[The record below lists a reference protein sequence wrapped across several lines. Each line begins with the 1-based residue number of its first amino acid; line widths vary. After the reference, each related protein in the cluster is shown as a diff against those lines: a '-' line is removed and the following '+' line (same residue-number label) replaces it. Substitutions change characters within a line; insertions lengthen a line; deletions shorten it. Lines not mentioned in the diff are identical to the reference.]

1 MKVVSFDIFGTLVDR
16 VVDKPSDVFRYINVQ
31 YFQKTG
37 IKIEDFYKLR
47 ILSEQELRNATD
59 KEITLQEIYD
69 NIQVLTG
76 EQKNE
81 FIHLEEEAEINLS
94 YPIDKNIKILKEC
107 VHQNIRTILISDM
120 YLPRTIIESILERCG
135 INGYDKLYISCES
148 GYKKSN
154 GSLYDYV
161 LKESNIDKKEWLH
174 IGDNLKSDFIIPK
187 QKGIRSRLVS
197 CPKRPEKDKFSI
209 SDEILLNLTKCEC
222 GNPLERFGF
231 QIFGPLTFGYVSWL
245 NKEFR
250 KNKINKIFF
259 FSREGYFIKE
269 AFDLLYGGAY
279 ETKYLYV
286 SRKSLVLPNLIPDSL
301 LDDLLLFRPME
312 NKNAINWLKGTGV
325 IEQDAIALLN
335 QIGVKGE
342 EESNKLLP
350 FMDLIK
356 EKISEANN
364 DKFKILVCYLKQENV
379 EGKFAVVDIGW
390 TGSMQIALDR
400 TLQIANVD
408 HNMFGYFIGQRP
420 EMEKFKDYPIKNK
433 GYLFSY
439 NSDSEEQK
447 TAISGNALFELF
459 YMAPHGTT
467 LNYCIENGEVVPN
480 LAENEYAS
488 SYSEIRNI
496 QEGVLHFLK
505 EILGRDL
512 AGLSVSKNAA
522 YLNMKN
528 FLLAPDYKSVDMF
541 GDISFLDGD
550 IEYLA
555 KRSTPFKIKDFVHD
569 FKNAYWK
576 VGFLKRNIKLPL
588 PYYSAYWKLRDRL
601 YKEGR

>member
-16 VVDKPSDVFRYINVQ
+16 IVDKPSDVFRYINVQ

-47 ILSEQELRNATD
+47 ISSEQELRNATD

-69 NIQVLTG
+69 NIQALTV
-76 EQKNE
+76 EQKKE
-81 FIHLEEEAEINLS
+81 FIDLEENAEVNLS

-107 VHQNIRTILISDM
+107 LHKNIRTILISDM
-120 YLPRTIIESILERCG
+120 YLPRTTIENILEHCG
-135 INGYDKLYISCES
+135 INGYERLYISCES

-154 GSLYDYV
+154 GSLYDFV
-161 LKESNIDKKEWLH
+161 LKENNIDKKEWLH

-187 QKGIRSRLVS
+187 QKGIKSRLVS
-197 CPKRPEKDKFSI
+197 SYKRPDKDKFKI
-209 SDEILLNLTKCEC
+209 NDKILLNVAKCENR
-222 GNPLERFGF
+222 NPLERFGF
-231 QIFGPLTFGYVSWL
+231 QILGPLTFGYVSWL

-250 KNKINKIFF
+250 KNKIRKIFF

-269 AFDLLYGGAY
+269 AFDFLYGDAY

-301 LDDLLLFRPME
+301 LDDILLFRPME

-325 IEQDAIALLN
+325 ADKNAIELLD
-335 QIGVKGE
+335 QVGVKGE
-342 EESNKLLP
+342 EESNELLP

-364 DKFKILVCYLKQENV
+364 DIFKILVSYLKQENV

-400 TLQIANVD
+400 TLQIANIN

-420 EMEKFKDYPIKNK
+420 EMVKFRDYPIKNK

-439 NSDSEEQK
+439 NANNEDQK

-459 YMAPHGTT
+459 FMAPHGTT
-467 LNYCIENGEVVPN
+467 LNYYFENGRVVAN
-480 LAENEYAS
+480 LAENEYEE
-488 SYSEIRNI
+488 SYPIIRDV
-496 QEGVLHFLK
+496 QKGVLQFLK
-505 EILGRDL
+505 EIHERDL
-512 AGLSVSKNAA
+512 EELSISKNAA

-528 FLLAPDYKSVDMF
+528 FLLAPDNKSVAMF

-555 KRSTPFKIKDFVHD
+555 KKSNLLRPCDFVND
-569 FKNAYWK
+569 LKNAYWK

-588 PYYSAYWKLRDRL
+588 PYYSFYWKLRDRQ